1 MGERAATD
9 SYWFPGTDGGFKDN
23 AAPVAFEAGDPI
35 ITVEELDGTVIMV
48 TEDEAKLITA
58 HLDPNDPLVS
68 QLAEALRK

>member
-9 SYWFPGTDGGFKDN
+9 SYWFPGTEGDFKDDV
-23 AAPVAFEAGDPI
+23 APVAFEAGDPI